1 MKTIR
6 DIVFGMSIMGLIIN
20 LIDFFVHNNHN
31 DLTILALIL
40 YSVYFIMEISLRV
53 IEYINEYNEKILLHN
68 KYNQHNVNNYD
79 EIDCGGV
86 FQIKF

>member
-1 MKTIR
+1 MKSIR
-6 DIVFGMSIMGLIIN
+6 DIIFGMSIMGLIIN

-31 DLTILALIL
+31 DLIIFALIL
-40 YSVYFIMEISLRV
+40 YFIYFIIEISLRV
-53 IEYINEYNEKILLHN
+53 IENINEYIN

>member
-1 MKTIR
+1 MKSIR
-6 DIVFGMSIMGLIIN
+6 DIIFGMSIMGLIIN

-31 DLTILALIL
+31 DLTIFALIL
-40 YSVYFIMEISLRV
+40 YSIYFIIEISLRV
-53 IEYINEYNEKILLHN
+53 IENINEYIN
-68 KYNQHNVNNYD
+68 KYNQHNINNYN

>member
-6 DIVFGMSIMGLIIN
+6 DIVLGMSIMGLIIN
-20 LIDFFVHNNHN
+20 LIDFFVHNNYN

-53 IEYINEYNEKILLHN
+53 IENINEYIN
-68 KYNQHNVNNYD
+68 KYDQHNVNNYD